1 MKISHSMPIISV
13 GPDASIYET
22 LREMQTNF
30 IKRIVVSSENKP
42 VGIVTER
49 DINRFLEDDRTS
61 RALDEIPI
69 KHVMKKNVI
78 SIVDGV
84 EDHFI
89 QCATRMDTFKIGC
102 VVLVDDEGESI
113 GIVTKTDIT
122 KTFSIVYSGKYRV
135 SEYMSKKVVTCR
147 KSDTLKYALSLM
159 NRNDVSRLVV
169 TDENGKPLGLITT
182 NTLLTHSDYFTKGKT
197 RSRDYL
203 IPLDNGD
210 KLKVVDLISNDLIT
224 IEEEEDLA
232 TAANIMIKNKIS
244 GIPVIDKNKNLVG
257 VVSKFDVVKAFAVVG
272 THGELQ
278 EKYSELY

>member
-13 GPDASIYET
+13 DPDASIYET

-102 VVLVDDEGESI
+102 VVLVDDEGELI

>member
-122 KTFSIVYSGKYRV
+122 KTFSVVYSGKYRV